1 MAEFSKLLVTDKGSA
16 LVMKVL
22 QGNGAIHFTR
32 LAASSRKYQEE
43 YIKELVSLEDIKQ
56 HGDISEIG
64 TEDSCS
70 VLLKVV
76 LPNTDLTEGYYIR
89 TIGLYANDPEEGEIL
104 YGVSMETSAGGCY
117 VPPYNHQ
124 IVSSLYFQ
132 VSVAV
137 GNAENVSLEVDAGA
151 VATRRQLDAVQQRIT
166 DEVVALHE
174 SIERKVE
181 GTTFDSYKNS
191 TDIVLG
197 NTDIAGIGDGTVTGA
212 IRELNTG
219 IMVKTIKPLLDVLT
233 ANFVHCTKNGNIVIC
248 SMQMELTTEVKGVTR
263 LFLGFPHP
271 IVEYTG
277 IVQFVNLGT
286 AVSYFGYMQGNTMW
300 TGETLPMSSYTVAAV
315 YFCQ

>member
-22 QGNGAIHFTR
+22 QGIGAIHFTR

-56 HGDISEIG
+56 HGDISEID
-64 TEDSCS
+64 TEDSSS

-219 IMVKTIKPLLDVLT
+219 IK
-233 ANFVHCTKNGNIVIC
+233 
-248 SMQMELTTEVKGVTR
+248 
-263 LFLGFPHP
+263 
-271 IVEYTG
+271 G
-277 IVQFVNLGT
+277 IVGLHGTFMHPEYSDITDCNDLPIGYCGYTYSTTRNAPDAYILVQCLGASNNYKLQI
-286 AVSYFGYMQGNTMW
+286 AVGTEKFWHRYCIDGIWRKWVKAQN
-300 TGETLPMSSYTVAAV
+300 V
-315 YFCQ
+315 